1 MEVLLTNTE
10 KERRQGIYR
19 VRLILY
25 LCLPSGRVRYC
36 VHYLD
41 LPLSWQQ
48 DTEEFLSQGG
58 SRAGL
63 IMVKMAELEMAV

>member
-1 MEVLLTNTE
+1 M
-10 KERRQGIYR
+10 YR

-25 LCLPSGRVRYC
+25 LCLPSGRVRYR
-36 VHYLD
+36 VRYLD
-41 LPLSWQQ
+41 LPVSWQQ

-58 SRAGL
+58 SRAGV